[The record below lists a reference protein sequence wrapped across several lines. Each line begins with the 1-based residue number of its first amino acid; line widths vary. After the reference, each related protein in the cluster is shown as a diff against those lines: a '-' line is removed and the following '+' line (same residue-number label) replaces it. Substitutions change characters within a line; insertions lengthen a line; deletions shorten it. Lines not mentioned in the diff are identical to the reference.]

1 MFLCFLHC
9 QVGGYEVI
17 KDKFPKAFPQTMLD
31 NMNNSNYSYKDCG
44 VPPDNF
50 FHLMHDPSEDD
61 LPWTGVVFGLTVSG
75 MWYWCSDQVIV
86 QRALAA
92 KVYRSLLDIIYHIVY
107 VNFFFSLSLVTE
119 PFMHPHAQYILTHIQ
134 TYDSQAQAL
143 TQPLHED
150 RHIDI

>member
-107 VNFFFSLSLVTE
+107 VNFFSLSLLSNRTV
-119 PFMHPHAQYILTHIQ
+119 HAPTCTVYPY
-134 TYDSQAQAL
+134 TYPDIRLASSSSY
-143 TQPLHED
+143 LHSRFTRTD
-150 RHIDI
+150 T